1 MLGEKAE
8 GSEPE
13 VRRALD
19 KLDPD
24 RIIVHLFKPDM
35 FRKSDD
41 SIVYSCI
48 LIFPDGLPGES
59 QLDYW

>member
-1 MLGEKAE
+1 MN
-8 GSEPE
+8 
-13 VRRALD
+13 RALD

-24 RIIVHLFKPDM
+24 RIIVNLFKPDM